1 MQITPVGYSPLPVD
15 LAKKKPAGPKDGDFG
30 NALANAV
37 KEVNQQ
43 QGKADQMSV
52 QLALGKDVEVHDAV
66 LAMEEAQLSFQYA
79 LQVRNKLIEAYQEVM
94 RMQV

>member
-1 MQITPVGYSPLPVD
+1 MQITSIGYSPLPVD
-15 LAKKKPAGPKDGDFG
+15 LARQKPVSSKDSQFGD
-30 NALANAV
+30 ALANAV

-43 QGKADQMSV
+43 QGNADQMAT
-52 QLALGKDVEVHDAV
+52 QLALGKNVEVHDAV